1 MPRWPEAEPMGQDN
15 TVQRE
20 VPDRLPSSV
29 LRLLAP
35 ERRRAVMRA
44 LMEEPNATHR
54 VDDIV
59 NAIQKTYSDD
69 ASDRRYV
76 RSSLHHTHLPKLD
89 DAEVVEYDADDGTVQ
104 YKGDPHIEQWVDQI
118 ERIDEE

>member
-1 MPRWPEAEPMGQDN
+1 MAKDKSSSDD
-15 TVQRE
+15 

-59 NAIQKTYSDD
+59 SAIQETYGEFEGETSGHT
-69 ASDRRYV
+69 YL

-89 DAEVVEYDADDGTVQ
+89 DAEVVEYDPGDGTVQ
-104 YKGDPHIEQWVDQI
+104 YRGDPLIEQWVDQI

>member
-1 MPRWPEAEPMGQDN
+1 MAQDES
-15 TVQRE
+15 TSRE
-20 VPDRLPSSV
+20 VPDRLPSAV

-44 LMEEPNATHR
+44 LMEAPNATHQ

-59 NAIQKTYSDD
+59 SAIQETYESTTE
-69 ASDRRYV
+69 STSNRTYL

-89 DAEVVEYDADDGTVQ
+89 DAEVVEYDPGDGTVQ
-104 YKGDPHIEQWVDQI
+104 YRGDPLIEQWVDQI

>member
-1 MPRWPEAEPMGQDN
+1 MKQDD
-15 TVQRE
+15 TAARE
-20 VPDRLPSSV
+20 VPDQLPSSV

-59 NAIQKTYSDD
+59 SAIQETHGEVGDEASNRTYL
-69 ASDRRYV
+69 

-89 DAEVVEYDADDGTVQ
+89 DAEVVEYDAEHGTVQ
-104 YKGDPHIEQWVDQI
+104 YRGDPHIERWVDQI

>member
-1 MPRWPEAEPMGQDN
+1 MGQNN
-15 TVQRE
+15 TASRN

-59 NAIQKTYSDD
+59 NAIQETYEDVSE
-69 ASDRRYV
+69 STSNQTYL

-89 DAEVVEYDADDGTVQ
+89 DAEVVEYDPGDGTVQ
-104 YKGDPHIEQWVDQI
+104 YRGDPLIEQWVDQI
-118 ERIDEE
+118 DRIDEE

>member
-1 MPRWPEAEPMGQDN
+1 MGQDN
-15 TVQRE
+15 TAPRE
-20 VPDRLPSSV
+20 IPDRLPSSV

-59 NAIQKTYSDD
+59 SAIQETYEDS
-69 ASDRRYV
+69 SKGPSNRTYL

-89 DAEVVEYDADDGTVQ
+89 DAEVVEYDANDGTVQ
-104 YKGDPHIEQWVDQI
+104 YRGDPHIEQWVDQI

>member
-1 MPRWPEAEPMGQDN
+1 MGHD
-15 TVQRE
+15 TAATRE

-44 LMEEPNATHR
+44 LMEDPNATHR

-59 NAIQKTYSDD
+59 NAIQETYGEVDESVSDQ
-69 ASDRRYV
+69 RYL

-89 DAEVVEYDADDGTVQ
+89 DAEVVEYDADRGTVQ
-104 YKGDPHIEQWVDQI
+104 YRGDPHIEQWVDKI
-118 ERIDEE
+118 DRIDED

>member
-1 MPRWPEAEPMGQDN
+1 MGQD
-15 TVQRE
+15 TTARRDA
-20 VPDRLPSSV
+20 PDRLPSSV

-54 VDDIV
+54 IEDIV
-59 NAIQKTYSDD
+59 NAIEETYGDIGEES
-69 ASDRRYV
+69 SNCTYL

-89 DAEVVEYDADDGTVQ
+89 DAEVVEYDPDDGTVQ
-104 YKGDPHIEQWVDQI
+104 YRGDPHIEQWVDQI
-118 ERIDEE
+118 DRIDED

>member
-1 MPRWPEAEPMGQDN
+1 MAKESSSS
-15 TVQRE
+15 RE

-59 NAIQKTYSDD
+59 SVIQETYDD
-69 ASDRRYV
+69 IGESGSNYSYL
-76 RSSLHHTHLPKLD
+76 RSSLHHMHLPKLD
-89 DAEVVEYDADDGTVQ
+89 DADVVEYDAADGTVQ
-104 YKGDPHIEQWVDQI
+104 YRGDPHIEQWVDQI
-118 ERIDEE
+118 DRIDQE

>member
-1 MPRWPEAEPMGQDN
+1 MGQEN
-15 TVQRE
+15 ATSRE
-20 VPDRLPSSV
+20 APDRLPSSV

-54 VDDIV
+54 VDDLV
-59 NAIQKTYSDD
+59 SAIQNTYGGVAEES
-69 ASDRRYV
+69 ANRTYL

-104 YKGDPHIEQWVDQI
+104 YEGDPHIEQWVDQI
-118 ERIDEE
+118 DRIDDE

>member
-1 MPRWPEAEPMGQDN
+1 MAEDN
-15 TVQRE
+15 SSSGT

-54 VDDIV
+54 IDDIV
-59 NAIQKTYSDD
+59 TAIQQTYDD
-69 ASDRRYV
+69 LPDATTKRTYL

-89 DAEVVEYDADDGTVQ
+89 DAEVVEYDPGDGTVQ
-104 YKGDPHIEQWVDQI
+104 YRGDPLIEQWVDRI

>member
-1 MPRWPEAEPMGQDN
+1 MGQD
-15 TVQRE
+15 TTAQRD

-44 LMEEPNATHR
+44 LMDEPNTTHR
-54 VDDIV
+54 IDDIV
-59 NAIQKTYSDD
+59 NAIEETYDVGEES
-69 ASDRRYV
+69 SNRTYL

-104 YKGDPHIEQWVDQI
+104 YRGDPHIEQWVDQI
-118 ERIDEE
+118 DRIDED